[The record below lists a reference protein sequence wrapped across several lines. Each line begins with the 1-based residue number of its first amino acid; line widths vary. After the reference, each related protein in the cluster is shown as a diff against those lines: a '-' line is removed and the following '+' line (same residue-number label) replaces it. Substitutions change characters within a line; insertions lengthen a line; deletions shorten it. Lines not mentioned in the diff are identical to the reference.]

1 MEQQQL
7 LDSMIEH
14 PIIAAVRTDGERELA
29 LKSQVRTIFL
39 LAGDIGSLS
48 SQVREI
54 HAAGKWCFVHL
65 DLIHGLRPD
74 LAGIR
79 FVAEQ
84 IGPEGIISTR
94 PACIRWAHQ
103 VGLMAIQR
111 IFLLDSTAI
120 QEGCDSI
127 AKAQPDL
134 VEVLPGLADKAVQMA
149 AAAFKVP
156 LIAGGLIMDKDSI
169 YAALSAG
176 ALAVS
181 SGTVSLWSD

>member
-7 LDSMIEH
+7 FDSMIEH
-14 PIIAAVRTDGERELA
+14 PIIASVRQEDELRLA
-29 LKSQVRTIFL
+29 LQSQVRTIFL
-39 LAGDIGSLS
+39 LAGDIGSLTAK
-48 SQVREI
+48 VREI
-54 HAAGKWCFVHL
+54 HDAGKWCFVHL
-65 DLIHGLRPD
+65 DLMHGLRPD
-74 LAGIR
+74 LAGMM
-79 FVAEQ
+79 FMAEQ
-84 IGPEGIISTR
+84 VKPEGIISTR
-94 PACIRWAHQ
+94 PACIRWARQ

-120 QEGCDSI
+120 QDGCESI

-134 VEVLPGLADKAVQMA
+134 VEVLPGIADKAVQMA

-169 YAALSAG
+169 YAALRAG

-181 SGTVSLWSD
+181 TGTATLWSD